1 MSHATVRKLEVST
14 SAMSISRL
22 FLTVGGL
29 GDPLARS
36 GMLAPVTEHPVPE
49 AEPAAG
55 DPHTPGPAADSVSSA
70 APPLCPTRTRLY
82 RAGQLLEE
90 GFAAERISELL
101 AADPQAVVWLDL
113 YDPTQDD
120 LQIVTGEFGLHPLA
134 VEDAIHPHQRPK
146 VDRYRSHLFANMYA
160 VSVGLDGA
168 AITVGE
174 ISIFITPRAL
184 VTVRKDD
191 FDIDA
196 LIARWDLNTDLVDN
210 TNQVSALTYGLLDAV
225 VDGHYHAV
233 EQLDD
238 AIDELQTHLFQARTS
253 IDIRRRAYELGANLA
268 SLRRV
273 VAPMQEVTA
282 RLMRADSHLLD
293 ETLRPYY
300 DDVHD
305 HALRT
310 TETVDASRDRVDRIA
325 DTQLNEQGA
334 QLNEITKKLAAWA
347 AIIAVP
353 TAITGFYGQNVPY
366 PGFGQH
372 SGFIVSCA
380 VIIVLA
386 GGLYAVL
393 RRNNWL

>member
-1 MSHATVRKLEVST
+1 
-14 SAMSISRL
+14 
-22 FLTVGGL
+22 
-29 GDPLARS
+29 
-36 GMLAPVTEHPVPE
+36 MLALVTEQPVPE
-49 AEPAAG
+49 PGSAAG
-55 DPHTPGPAADSVSSA
+55 DPHTPGPAADSVSPA
-70 APPLCPTRTRLY
+70 APPRCPTRTRLY
-82 RAGQLLEE
+82 RAGRLLDE
-90 GFAAERISELL
+90 GFPAALISELL
-101 AADPQAVVWLDL
+101 AADQHAAVWLDL
-113 YDPTQDD
+113 YDPTQAD
-120 LQIVTGEFGLHPLA
+120 LQIVTDEFGLHPLA
-134 VEDAIHPHQRPK
+134 VEDAIHSHQRPK

-160 VSVGLDGA
+160 VAIESDGTA
-168 AITVGE
+168 LTVGE

-184 VTVRKDD
+184 ITVRKND

-282 RLMRADSHLLD
+282 RLMRADSHLSD
-293 ETLRPYY
+293 ETLRPYF

-347 AIIAVP
+347 ATIAVP

-372 SGFIVSCA
+372 TGFIISCVA
-380 VIIVLA
+380 IIVLA
-386 GGLYAVL
+386 GGLYTVL